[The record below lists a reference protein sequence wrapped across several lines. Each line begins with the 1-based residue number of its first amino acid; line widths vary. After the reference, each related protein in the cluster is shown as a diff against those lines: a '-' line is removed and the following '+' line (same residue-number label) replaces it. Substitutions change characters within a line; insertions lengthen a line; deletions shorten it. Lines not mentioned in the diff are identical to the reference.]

1 MNTLCNHDLENFT
14 YQEVDLSLLSARCW
28 DLFPSSLLSHA
39 DSGCSVGSVSVSVRV
54 TTTRCSCKALGSAQ
68 AHVGWG

>member
-39 DSGCSVGSVSVSVRV
+39 DSGCSVGSDSLS
-54 TTTRCSCKALGSAQ
+54 L
-68 AHVGWG
+68 